1 MKLSKQSRTVLVA
14 EVKARLSTVS
24 DDQLLEV
31 ARVLQLNMR
40 PRDNSDPTLAEENIE
55 PV

>member
-14 EVKARLSTVS
+14 EAKARLSTVS

-31 ARVLQLNMR
+31 ARVLQLNVP
-40 PRDNSDPTLAEENIE
+40 PRANSDPSFAEDSVE